1 MDNNAEVMLRKRF
14 SKTLEG
20 KTLLLFT
27 HRTSL
32 LSLVDRI
39 VVMDAGKVVADGP
52 KETVLNRITSYNVCY
67 TKLLRWR
74 S

>member
-1 MDNNAEVMLRKRF
+1 LE
-14 SKTLEG
+14 TLED

-32 LSLVDRI
+32 LHLVDRV

-52 KETVLNRITSYNVCY
+52 KADILKALKSGQVGAAKR
-67 TKLLRWR
+67 
-74 S
+74 

>member
-1 MDNNAEVMLRKRF
+1 MDNNAEAILRQRLTD
-14 SKTLEG
+14 TLDN

-32 LSLVDRI
+32 LHLVDRV

-52 KETVLNRITSYNVCY
+52 KADILKALKGGQVGAAKR
-67 TKLLRWR
+67 
-74 S
+74 